1 MSLGLPSNLRSN
13 YIQSKPQRSI
23 ANPDLTQSTPGII
36 SAAKTL
42 ELKIPIVVRLQ
53 GTEVDSA
60 KALIRDSS
68 MRIFPCDDLDQAAKK
83 ACDLSQIVGL
93 ARSASVDVHFE
104 LPI

>member
-1 MSLGLPSNLRSN
+1 MYKYSLSCSP
-13 YIQSKPQRSI
+13 
-23 ANPDLTQSTPGII
+23 PGII